1 MDGGP
6 FNIKRYVYLRREKE
20 IRKCKMEVLIAITYV
35 FMEEF

>member
-6 FNIKRYVYLRREKE
+6 FIIKRYVYLRREKGL
-20 IRKCKMEVLIAITYV
+20 RKGKMEVLIAITYV